1 MISRPIIYPKA
12 YSDFFRPLLNTAGS
26 SWRRCGAQDHRLHRP
41 CACGNLR
48 GIEVPA
54 RICQVLMSS
63 DFFNHD
69 MNCCYGCYR
78 QWSVEDGDG
87 IQDRNDLSRIFRQV
101 RFTTPPA
108 PLPPAALPPVVVGGD
123 DGGAGFGD
131 GAGGGNGSRRWRLL
145 WRWRWWWWWW
155 RRRWLWWLW

>member
-101 RFTTPPA
+101 RFHHTTSTTTTSSTATTTTTTATPRNNTSHTSKPH
-108 PLPPAALPPVVVGGD
+108 GCC
-123 DGGAGFGD
+123 
-131 GAGGGNGSRRWRLL
+131 
-145 WRWRWWWWWW
+145 WW
-155 RRRWLWWLW
+155 